1 MPTDNFGFEHRQAEV
16 RRKVSVI
23 CLKYMDRN
31 RLSRQ
36 QFANLVQLSRSQLK
50 AIINRESNTTL
61 NVLIKISAVTGEKI
75 II

>member
-1 MPTDNFGFEHRQAEV
+1 MN
-16 RRKVSVI
+16 RK
-23 CLKYMDRN
+23 

-75 II
+75 VI